1 MDTKILGLWNSVNDD
16 VHADLA
22 NKKKVSVRSA
32 NGHEP
37 GVWAE

>member
-1 MDTKILGLWNSVNDD
+1 MLVLWNSVNDD

-22 NKKKVSVRSA
+22 NIKEVSVRSA